1 MTNQTKYRKLL
12 LAKYIETQVMVRGG
26 DISSLMGKPLS
37 YFDYD
42 RIAASIISLLSDTDW
57 NADGLSA
64 TDKADIM
71 DWAFMCNYKVDKQML
86 KELIK

>member
-12 LAKYIETQVMVRGG
+12 LAQYIETQVTVRGA
-26 DISSLMGKPLS
+26 DITWLMGKPLS

-42 RIAASIISLLSDTDW
+42 VIAKSLISILSDTDW
-57 NADGLSA
+57 NPDGLSA
-64 TDKADIM
+64 NDRADIM